1 MDNKYLTVT
10 ALNRYIKYKFDYDN
24 NLKGIMI
31 EGEISNFKRH
41 ARGHFYF
48 TLKDDNSQISC
59 IMFASRALSVNF
71 NPKNGDKVYIQGD
84 VLAYEA
90 GGTYQIY
97 VNSLKNA
104 GIGDLYLKYE
114 ALKKELEAAGLF
126 DPKFKKPL
134 PKYPRVIGVIT
145 SDTGAVIHD
154 IATTTSRRYPLV
166 KIILYPCLVQGENA
180 KESIVKQI
188 KKANQDKLADV
199 LIVGRGG
206 GSLEDLWAFNERI
219 VAEAI
224 FDSKIPVISAVGH
237 ESDTTIA
244 DFVADKR
251 AATPTAAAEIAT
263 PNVIDIKDYL
273 DKTVNDIS
281 RIIKNKFNDLSQ
293 NLTKLDE
300 RLDNLSPE
308 HKLKEKK
315 ENLDLYYK
323 NLNIYMLNV
332 LTNLTST
339 LDKTSSLLRPNII
352 SILDNKVSNFKVL
365 NAKLD
370 SLSPLKIMDKGFS
383 MVKTDG
389 KVVRSLSEVKVGS
402 LIDVT
407 LKDGTIKAKV
417 NEVVENGR

>member
-1 MDNKYLTVT
+1 MDSKYLTVT

-59 IMFASRALSVNF
+59 IMFASRAQSVNF
-71 NPKNGDKVYIQGD
+71 IPKSGDKVYITGD
-84 VLAYEA
+84 VLVYEQ

-114 ALKKELEAAGLF
+114 ALKKELEEKGLF
-126 DPKFKKPL
+126 DPIYKKPI
-134 PKYPRVIGVIT
+134 PKYPRVIGVVT

-154 IATTTSRRYPLV
+154 IATTTARRYPLT

-188 KKANQDKLADV
+188 KKANTDNLADV

-206 GSLEDLWAFNERI
+206 GSLEDLWAFNEKV

-224 FDSKIPVISAVGH
+224 FESRIPIISAVGH

-263 PNVIDIKDYL
+263 PNVIDIKEYL
-273 DKTVNDIS
+273 DETRS
-281 RIIKNKFNDLSQ
+281 RTTRIIKNKFDDLSQ
-293 NLTKLDE
+293 SLTKLDE
-300 RLDNLSPE
+300 RLENLSPI
-308 HKLKEKK
+308 HKLNEKK
-315 ENLDLYYK
+315 TNLDLYYK
-323 NLNIYMLNV
+323 NLNLYMLNI
-332 LTNLTST
+332 LNTLTSN
-339 LDKTSSLLRPNII
+339 LDKTSSLLRPNIK
-352 SILDNKVSNFKVL
+352 SVLDNKVSSYKVL

-383 MVKTDG
+383 VVKTNG
-389 KVVRSLSEVKVGS
+389 FVLRSVDDIKEGAN
-402 LIDVT
+402 IDVT
-407 LKDGTIKAKV
+407 LKDGSLKAIV
-417 NEVVENGR
+417 NEVVKNGR

>member
-1 MDNKYLTVT
+1 MDSKYLTVT

-59 IMFASRALSVNF
+59 IMFASRAQSVNF
-71 NPKNGDKVYIQGD
+71 IPKSGDKVYITGD
-84 VLAYEA
+84 VLVYEQ

-114 ALKKELEAAGLF
+114 ALKKELEEKGLF
-126 DPKFKKPL
+126 DPIYKKPI

-154 IATTTSRRYPLV
+154 IATTTARRYPLT

-188 KKANQDKLADV
+188 KKANTDNLADV

-206 GSLEDLWAFNERI
+206 GSLEDLWAFNEKI

-224 FDSKIPVISAVGH
+224 FESKIPIISAVGH

-263 PNVIDIKDYL
+263 PNVIDIKEYL
-273 DKTVNDIS
+273 DETRS
-281 RIIKNKFNDLSQ
+281 RTTRIIKNKFDDLSQ
-293 NLTKLDE
+293 SLTKLDE
-300 RLDNLSPE
+300 RLENLSPI
-308 HKLKEKK
+308 HKLNEKK
-315 ENLDLYYK
+315 TNLDLYYK
-323 NLNIYMLNV
+323 NLNLYMLNI
-332 LTNLTST
+332 LNTLTSN
-339 LDKTSSLLRPNII
+339 LDKTSSLLRPNIK
-352 SILDNKVSNFKVL
+352 SVLDNKVSSYKVL

-383 MVKTDG
+383 VVKTNG
-389 KVVRSLSEVKVGS
+389 FVLRSVDDIKEGAN
-402 LIDVT
+402 IDVT
-407 LKDGTIKAKV
+407 LKDGSLKAIV
-417 NEVVENGR
+417 NEVVKNGR

>member
-1 MDNKYLTVT
+1 MESKYLTVT

-59 IMFASRALSVNF
+59 VMFASRAYSVNF
-71 NPKNGDKVYIQGD
+71 NPKNGDKVYITGD
-84 VLAYEA
+84 VLVYEQ

-97 VNSLKNA
+97 VNTLKNA

-114 ALKKELEAAGLF
+114 ALKKELEEAGLF
-126 DPKFKKPL
+126 DPKYKKPL

-154 IATTTSRRYPLV
+154 IVTTTSRRYPLV
-166 KIILYPCLVQGENA
+166 KIVLYPTLVQGENA
-180 KESIVKQI
+180 KESISKQI
-188 KKANQDKLADV
+188 AKANKDKIADV

-206 GSLEDLWAFNERI
+206 GSLEDLWAFNERM

-224 FDSKIPVISAVGH
+224 FNSSIPIISAVGH

-263 PNVIDIKDYL
+263 PNVIDIKDSL
-273 DKTVNDIS
+273 NKTQDNIN
-281 RIIKNKFNDLSQ
+281 RIIKNKFKDLSQ
-293 NLTKLDE
+293 SLSKLDE
-300 RLDNLSPE
+300 RLDNLSPLS
-308 HKLKEKK
+308 KLEEKK
-315 ENLDLYYK
+315 K
-323 NLNIYMLNV
+323 NLETYYNNLNNYMLNI
-332 LTNLTST
+332 LNNKESN
-339 LDKTSSLLRPNII
+339 LDKCVSHLNPNMKSL
-352 SILDNKVSNFKVL
+352 LDNKISKYSLL
-365 NAKLD
+365 NARLD
-370 SLSPLKIMDKGFS
+370 SLSPLKVMDRGFS
-383 MVKTDG
+383 IAKTKDKVIRSVDDVKEGT
-389 KVVRSLSEVKVGS
+389 V
-402 LIDVT
+402 IDIT
-407 LKDGTIKAKV
+407 LKDGNIKANVSEV
-417 NEVVENGR
+417 NKNGR

>member
-1 MDNKYLTVT
+1 MDSKYLTVT

-59 IMFASRALSVNF
+59 IMFASRAQSVNF
-71 NPKNGDKVYIQGD
+71 IPKSGDKVYITGD
-84 VLAYEA
+84 VLVYEQ

-114 ALKKELEAAGLF
+114 ALKKELEEKGLF
-126 DPKFKKPL
+126 DPIYKKPI

-154 IATTTSRRYPLV
+154 IATTTARRYPLT

-188 KKANQDKLADV
+188 KKANTDNLADV

-206 GSLEDLWAFNERI
+206 GSLEDLWAFNEKV

-224 FDSKIPVISAVGH
+224 FESRIPIISAVGH

-263 PNVIDIKDYL
+263 PNVIDIKEYL
-273 DKTVNDIS
+273 DETRS
-281 RIIKNKFNDLSQ
+281 RTTRIIKNKFDDLSQ
-293 NLTKLDE
+293 SLTKLDE
-300 RLDNLSPE
+300 RLENLSPI
-308 HKLKEKK
+308 HKLNEKK
-315 ENLDLYYK
+315 TNLDLYYK
-323 NLNIYMLNV
+323 NLNLYMLNI
-332 LTNLTST
+332 LNTLTSN
-339 LDKTSSLLRPNII
+339 LDKTSSLLRPNIK
-352 SILDNKVSNFKVL
+352 SVLDNKVSSYKVL

-383 MVKTDG
+383 VVKTRG
-389 KVVRSLSEVKVGS
+389 NVLRSVDDIKEGAN
-402 LIDVT
+402 IDVT
-407 LKDGTIKAKV
+407 LKDGSLKAIV
-417 NEVVENGR
+417 NEVVKNGR

>member
-41 ARGHFYF
+41 TRGHFYF
-48 TLKDDNSQISC
+48 TLKDDSSQISC
-59 IMFASRALSVNF
+59 IMFASRAQSVNF
-71 NPKNGDKVYIQGD
+71 SPKSGDKVYITGD
-84 VLAYEA
+84 VLAYEQ

-97 VNSLKNA
+97 VNTLKNA

-114 ALKKELEAAGLF
+114 ALKKELEEAGLF
-126 DPKFKKPL
+126 DPKFKKPI
-134 PKYPRVIGVIT
+134 PKYPKVIGVIT

-154 IATTTSRRYPLV
+154 IKTTTERRYPLV

-188 KKANQDKLADV
+188 KKANEDNLADV

-206 GSLEDLWAFNERI
+206 GSLEDLWAFNEKI
-219 VAEAI
+219 VALAI
-224 FDSKIPVISAVGH
+224 FDSKIPIISAVGH

-244 DFVADKR
+244 DFVADRR

-263 PNVIDIKDYL
+263 PNVVDIKEYL
-273 DKTVNDIS
+273 DKTVNDTL
-281 RIIKNKFNDLSQ
+281 RLIKNKFNDLSQ
-293 NLTKLDE
+293 SLSKLDE

-315 ENLDLYYK
+315 SNLDLYYK
-323 NLNIYMLNV
+323 NLNLYMLNI
-332 LTNLTST
+332 LNNLTSN
-339 LDKTSSLLRPNII
+339 LDKTSSLLKPNIK
-352 SILDNKVSNFKVL
+352 STLENKVSVYKVL

-383 MVKTDG
+383 MVKTNN
-389 KVVRSLSEVKVGS
+389 KVIRSIDEVSVGS
-402 LIDVT
+402 LVDIT
-407 LKDGTIKAKV
+407 LKDGTLKAKV
-417 NEVVENGR
+417 NEVVKNGR